1 MKQIFDTGSFAS
13 RHIFSIASAS
23 QKSRIGP
30 WVFYAVMGFMFLHI
44 LNWSAKCGPFS
55 SGKYRDYCT
64 DLEQTRAVKA
74 NVVANDVTYAWSKA
88 QKKSPYVDLQD
99 SGEVIEE
106 FLPEGY
112 GRSTL
117 RANVR
122 SDPNMESEVL
132 ITLDK
137 DQIVEILETQGSW
150 LKIRYGNPTNDDEV
164 GWVWK
169 DLLKH

>member
-1 MKQIFDTGSFAS
+1 MRRIFAYGTEVS
-13 RHIFSIASAS
+13 HHMVSIASAS
-23 QKSRIGP
+23 QKSRISA
-30 WVFYAVMGFMFLHI
+30 WVFYAVAGFFFLHV
-44 LNWSAKCGPFS
+44 LNWSAKCGPFA

-64 DLEQTRAVKA
+64 DLEQTRAAKA
-74 NVVANDVTYAWSKA
+74 VVANETTYAWTKA

-99 SGEVIEE
+99 TGEVIEE

-112 GRSTL
+112 ARSTL

-122 SDPNMESEVL
+122 SDPNMEAEV
-132 ITLDK
+132 ITVLEK

-150 LKIRYGNPTNDDEV
+150 LKIRYGDPTNDDET